1 MKLRIVL
8 VGRTKQAFVKPA
20 IEEYRNRCKRYVQ
33 LEELVLNEGKG
44 DVDKMMQQE
53 EASILKAISSS
64 DRTIVLD
71 ERGTEF
77 STVELAGIWQ
87 DIQLGGFKEVSIV
100 VGGAYGLSDKVR
112 QKADIVLALSKL
124 TFPHQFVRAILYEQL
139 YRVFTVLKNEPY
151 HH

>member
-20 IEEYRNRCKRYVQ
+20 IEEYRNRCRRYVQ

-87 DIQLGGFKEVSIV
+87 DLQLGGFKEVSIV